1 MVRGNGSAARGGEW
15 RHEGGGEWRHEGHER
30 HRHDGRFAFGFGYP
44 YGYDSYAYYD
54 GDCYLVRRRV
64 LTPYGWRL
72 RRVQVCE

>member
-1 MVRGNGSAARGGEW
+1 MVGRDSGRNFVASGGGSGDW
-15 RHEGGGEWRHEGHER
+15 RHGHR
-30 HRHDGRFAFGFGYP
+30 GHGGRFAFGVGGYP

-72 RRVQVCE
+72 RRVQVCD